1 MQSLL
6 LVRNVSD
13 MAGVSEEHVS
23 ILTSCLLKR
32 VHVIRAMQSKHIHSF
47 RVVQTRQADSHS
59 FLAASSFGAQNSDI
73 WQLQR
78 TWRVSISYLHDCM
91 LCESLWYVNIY
102 MYAHVNIAIGHL
114 HRRRCMEIHWNTE
127 NSANGCTKVWAP
139 WHWWHFGR
147 PCCTGDAGTGLQR
160 LLRISSVSIWFIFG
174 FTVSAWLHFLHLTSF
189 DIPDQSWSTTSPD
202 NIICR
207 WCEQHLDCI

>member
-73 WQLQR
+73 GQLQR

-102 MYAHVNIAIGHL
+102 VCTCQHSNRPSTPPEMYGNPLKYRELRERMYQGVGPMALMTFWASL
-114 HRRRCMEIHWNTE
+114 LYRRCWDQPPAT
-127 NSANGCTKVWAP
+127 ALD
-139 WHWWHFGR
+139 F
-147 PCCTGDAGTGLQR
+147 
-160 LLRISSVSIWFIFG
+160 FG
-174 FTVSAWLHFLHLTSF
+174 FYLVSQFLHGCIFLHLTLF